1 MTATDSRATARIAY
15 LEWTEHRFYAYRG
28 CAPDTDDPR
37 RAAGNPELSL
47 DAWCGGEDRD
57 GAASQK
63 ERRAQDAAALEVCL
77 GCPVMVACDRYANS
91 VTPEGKLAEPDGIR
105 GGRTALE
112 RHRAFIARRHEV
124 AVAAPDRRFDTPQKR
139 AVLAALAVRWD
150 AVEVAVEASRL
161 LALWG
166 EGPVGGMDVRT
177 ANWQRSV
184 LVTLLNLNKQTA
196 TRREVLAQA
205 VRRGLVSASVVVD
218 DDGTVP
224 AVPPPTSAPSQDH
237 PAVGLP
243 AGPRPQ
249 PSVLVLGE
257 VSTAADAGGGA
268 REPGPGPD
276 PGAGPGGAGPVAARA
291 EVVPYQPVHVPMPDR
306 RRFTYIAGQLALWEA
321 ELADVHPLFP
331 ARPLEA
337 AA

>member
-1 MTATDSRATARIAY
+1 MTGTDSRATARIAY
-15 LEWTEHRFYAYRG
+15 LEWTEHRFFAYRG
-28 CAPDTDDPR
+28 CAPDADDPR
-37 RAAGNPELSL
+37 RAAGNPELPL

-77 GCPVMVACDRYANS
+77 GCPVMVACDRYATS

-112 RHRAFIARRHEV
+112 RHRQFIAHRHEV
-124 AVAAPDRRFDTPQKR
+124 AAAAPDRRFDTPQKR

-166 EGPVGGMDVRT
+166 EEPAGGMDVRT
-177 ANWQRSV
+177 ANWQRSA
-184 LVTLLNLNKQTA
+184 LVTLLNLNKRTA
-196 TRREVLAQA
+196 TRAELLGEA
-205 VRRGLVSASVVVD
+205 VRRGLLDAGLVVA
-218 DDGTVP
+218 DDGSVP
-224 AVPPPTSAPSQDH
+224 AVPPPPTGPRHTAA
-237 PAVGLP
+237 PAV
-243 AGPRPQ
+243 AEA
-249 PSVLVLGE
+249 VE
-257 VSTAADAGGGA
+257 D
-268 REPGPGPD
+268 
-276 PGAGPGGAGPVAARA
+276 VATVPRA
-291 EVVPYQPVHVPMPDR
+291 EPVPYEPVHVPTPAR
-306 RRFTYIAGQLALWEA
+306 RRFTGVIGQLTLWEA